1 MDGHT
6 DKIMDILSILNM
18 KGDKVDD
25 ILNFYKKV
33 SLNYLYRSEIPHYVN
48 SAADVEKYFFGGSE
62 NDIRS

>member
-1 MDGHT
+1 MDQHT

-18 KGDKVDD
+18 KSDKVEE

-48 SAADVEKYFFGGSE
+48 SAADTEKYFFGYE